1 MGRVIGSVIVGYLV
15 MFVTVFVT
23 FSGAYFAIGADGAF
37 RPGSYD
43 VSGMWILLGT
53 VLSFVAAWL
62 GGRLCI
68 AIAKDA
74 KGPKA
79 LAGVVL
85 VLGILFA
92 VPAMKQQPPSEARPA
107 GVAMMDAMQ
116 RAKTPLWVAL
126 MNPVIGVIGV
136 LVGGRRRPDAAA

>member
-1 MGRVIGSVIVGYLV
+1 MGRVIGSVVVGYLV
-15 MFVTVFVT
+15 MFVAVFAT
-23 FSGAYFAIGADGAF
+23 FSAAYFAIGADGAF

-43 VSGMWILLGT
+43 VSTTWILLGT

-62 GGRLCI
+62 GGRVCV
-68 AIAKDA
+68 AIARDA

-79 LAGVVL
+79 LAAVVL
-85 VLGILFA
+85 ILGILFA
-92 VPAMKQQPPSEARPA
+92 VPAMKPQPSEPRPA

-126 MNPVIGVIGV
+126 LNPVIGVIGV
-136 LVGGRRRPDAAA
+136 LVGGRRRADATA